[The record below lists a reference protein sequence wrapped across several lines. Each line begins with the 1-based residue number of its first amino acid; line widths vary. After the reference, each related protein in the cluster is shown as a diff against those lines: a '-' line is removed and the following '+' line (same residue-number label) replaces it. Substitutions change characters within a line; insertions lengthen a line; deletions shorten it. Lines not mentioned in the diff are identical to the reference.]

1 MNLSKPLSK
10 QPGLLKHNDARSLFH
25 ELGHAIHS
33 QTTRAR
39 YAIFHGITAR
49 DFGEI
54 PSIMLENWWWTPSV
68 IKEIGYHY
76 SYLSDAYLENWKEKQ
91 KDPNAKQPA
100 PQLEEEMIENL
111 MKSRH
116 TNEALATLKQCTIA
130 IFDMK
135 IHSPATREEA
145 ENMNPSEL
153 WNKIHSE
160 IATTEG
166 MENIGGGWEWGHG
179 CARLGALMRG
189 YDAGYYAYPL

>member
-1 MNLSKPLSK
+1 MNLPKPLHN

-33 QTTRAR
+33 ATTRAR
-39 YAIFHGITAR
+39 YACFHGITAR

-91 KDPNAKQPA
+91 KDSTAKQPA
-100 PQLEEEMIENL
+100 QQLDDETIENL
-111 MKSRH
+111 MKSKH
-116 TNEALATLKQCTIA
+116 TNEALSTLKQCHIA
-130 IFDMK
+130 MFDMTV
-135 IHSPATREEA
+135 HSPKTHKEVEK
-145 ENMNPSEL
+145 MNPSEL
-153 WNKIHSE
+153 WNKLSSE
-160 IATTEG
+160 VTMMEG
-166 MENIGGGWEWGHG
+166 MENIGGEWEWGHG
-179 CARLGALMRG
+179 SARLGALMRS